1 MTTKQSQAINLLI
14 EDLYT
19 SHPEIR
25 NQAKLMN
32 CESELN
38 QIRDDVIRYLKDCE
52 IIQSITAVG

>member
-1 MTTKQSQAINLLI
+1 MTAKHCQAINLLI

-25 NQAKLMN
+25 NQAKIMK

-38 QIRDDVIRYLKDCE
+38 RIRDDVIQYLKGLE
-52 IIQSITAVG
+52 ITYQINAG